1 MISRK
6 RIIRFAIGTMIRQDR
21 WEKKYNANHQFDVNQ
36 YDYFTSKEY
45 VNALRE
51 KWQDLEDPECE
62 LEDYVDVSKYSN
74 YDDYACDVVEYKSR
88 LEWRD
93 QWDCD
98 CEFEVNPCDFEY
110 EEYYVKALKRAWKK
124 ELDPYDE
131 FEYIDLELI
140 DDVNEY
146 KNRIDECKEW
156 KDEHDSND
164 EYNVDPSQFDD
175 VEEYLDA
182 LRKLWKRK
190 YDYFNEFSSIDPNDY
205 SNEDDYSNAIENK
218 KNWMNKYDMDNVY
231 KLDPSDY
238 DCEEDY
244 LDALRSCW
252 QDKYDPSF
260 KTNIDVDDYDTE
272 EDYRN
277 ALILDWQ
284 ETYDSKHQ
292 FNGFNFNKFT
302 TIDDYLVELHDRL
315 NWIKECDA
323 EGKYSKIDASNYDN
337 LIQYKHQINLR
348 KAWKNKFD
356 PNNEYTN
363 MDPCDYSSVEE
374 YHGAIMDFD
383 IRSTKL

>member
-6 RIIRFAIGTMIRQDR
+6 RIIRFAIGTMMRQDR

-98 CEFEVNPCDFEY
+98 REIDFNPCDFEY

-124 ELDPYDE
+124 EYDPYDE
-131 FEYIDLELI
+131 FKHIDLEFI

-146 KNRIDECKEW
+146 KEQVETYREWIDTYG
-156 KDEHDSND
+156 D
-164 EYNVDPSQFDD
+164 YNLDPSEYEDE
-175 VEEYLDA
+175 EEYLDA

-190 YDYFNEFSSIDPNDY
+190 YDYFNEFSSIDPSNYLDEDAY
-205 SNEDDYSNAIENK
+205 SEAIDNK
-218 KNWMNKYDMDNVY
+218 KNWMNKYDKNNAY

-238 DCEEDY
+238 DYEEDY

-260 KTNIDVDDYDTE
+260 KTNVDVSDYDHE

-284 ETYDSKHQ
+284 ETYDPKHQ
-292 FNGFNFNKFT
+292 FNGFKFNKFT

-315 NWIKECDA
+315 NWIKECNA

-348 KAWKNKFD
+348 KAWKNKYD
-356 PNNEYTN
+356 PNNEHTN
-363 MDPCDYSSVEE
+363 VDSCDYSSVEE
-374 YHGAIMDFD
+374 YHDALKY
-383 IRSTKL
+383 T

>member
-6 RIIRFAIGTMIRQDR
+6 RIIRFAIGTMMRQDR

-45 VNALRE
+45 VNALKE
-51 KWQDLEDPECE
+51 KWQEYEDPECE
-62 LEDYVDVSKYSN
+62 FEDYVDVSNYSN
-74 YDDYACDVVEYKSR
+74 YDDYAYDVDVYRTR

-93 QWDCD
+93 EMDCD

-110 EEYYVKALKRAWKK
+110 KEYYVKALKRAWKK

-140 DDVNEY
+140 DNVNEY
-146 KNRIDECKEW
+146 KDRIDECREW

-218 KNWMNKYDMDNVY
+218 KNWMNKYDKDNVY

-238 DCEEDY
+238 DCEEEY

-252 QDKYDPSF
+252 QDRYDPKF
-260 KTNIDVDDYDTE
+260 KANIDVSDYDTE

-284 ETYDSKHQ
+284 ETYNPKHQ
-292 FNGFNFNKFT
+292 FKGFNFDKFT
-302 TIDDYLVELHDRL
+302 TIDDYLVELNARL
-315 NWIKECDA
+315 DWTKQCDP
-323 EGKYSKIDASNYDN
+323 EGMYSKIDASNYDN

-348 KAWKNKFD
+348 KAWKNKYD
-356 PNNEYTN
+356 PNNEHTN
-363 MDPCDYSSVEE
+363 IDPCDYNDVEE
-374 YHGAIMDFD
+374 YHEAIMDFD

>member
-1 MISRK
+1 MVSRR
-6 RIIRFAIGTMIRQDR
+6 RILGFAIGKMLRQDG
-21 WEKKYNANHQFDVNQ
+21 WAEKYNPKNQFHVNQ
-36 YDYFTSKEY
+36 YDYSSCKEY
-45 VNALRE
+45 LAALKE
-51 KWQDLEDPECE
+51 KWQEYEDPECE
-62 LEDYVDVSKYSN
+62 FEDYVNVSKYSN
-74 YDDYACDVVEYKSR
+74 YDDYAYDIDVYRTR

-131 FEYIDLELI
+131 FEYIDLEWI

-146 KNRIDECKEW
+146 KERIDECREW

-190 YDYFNEFSSIDPNDY
+190 YDYFNEFSSIDPNEY

-238 DCEEDY
+238 DC
-244 LDALRSCW
+244 
-252 QDKYDPSF
+252 
-260 KTNIDVDDYDTE
+260 E

-348 KAWKNKFD
+348 KAWKNKYD
-356 PNNEYTN
+356 PNNEHTN
-363 MDPCDYSSVEE
+363 MDSCDYSSVEE
-374 YHGAIMDFD
+374 YHEAIMDFD